1 MLSFRLSG
9 PGSPAES
16 VSSVG
21 RLVCLPA
28 GSVGGVPLPRL
39 LTFPREPRAFACRC
53 TEDPQKQR
61 QRRQAG
67 KQEGHHATDHRSVGD
82 GYHQCNVKP
91 GYRDNIHDEVRIRM
105 LGGLPVAQLTGP
117 LSNRLASCG
126 AGNSLIRIRRE

>member
-9 PGSPAES
+9 PGSPAEF
-16 VSSVG
+16 VSPVG
-21 RLVCLPA
+21 RLFCLPA
-28 GSVGGVPLPRL
+28 SLIGGVLLPRL
-39 LTFPREPRAFACRC
+39 LTLPGESRAFSCRR
-53 TEDPQKQR
+53 TEDPQKER

-126 AGNSLIRIRRE
+126 AGNPLIRIRRE